1 MFNSLLSF
9 SLRFFFITL
18 FIFFSGCSQ
27 SLFPRSSSVKESN
40 ALNYPNPFTL
50 SQGTYI
56 GYNLT
61 QPVDQMTL
69 RIYSKSGK
77 LMLTKILKSTEQGT
91 QKGYN
96 KVSLSESDFSHG
108 LSAGPYSY
116 TLSSEDT
123 ILRQGWMV
131 VQP

>member
-96 KVSLSESDFSHG
+96 KVSLSESDFSH
-108 LSAGPYSY
+108 
-116 TLSSEDT
+116 
-123 ILRQGWMV
+123 
-131 VQP
+131 